1 MKIAFRSFILK
12 PGLEAAQK
20 ALATGSGVRVLL
32 TRVSPRKLDS
42 DNLQGAFKGIRDQ
55 VAEALDLDDGAE
67 QWQWEYA
74 QVAGP
79 SAIQIEI
86 SSRESNAC

>member
-1 MKIAFRSFILK
+1 MPNNAFT
-12 PGLEAAQK
+12 QQ

-55 VAEALDLDDGAE
+55 VAEALELDDGAE
-67 QWQWEYA
+67 QWQWDYA

-79 SAIQIEI
+79 SAIRIEI
-86 SSRESNAC
+86 SSREACS